1 MATTQVR
8 TAAKTKVASRSTRN
22 AQVFDWV
29 NTAAAKKI
37 GLEVVDGR
45 YFLGDMKLT
54 AANYPVIL
62 NQLKALGRIIGAGRS
77 VH

>member
-8 TAAKTKVASRSTRN
+8 TAAKTKVASRARN
-22 AQVFDWV
+22 AQSFDWV